1 VEEVELATSH
11 ALQEE
16 KITSLSQEKNELLE
30 LIATLRKENASLKE
44 IESQFVQLKIEL
56 KTAQDRAI
64 QLEAD
69 HVRSIEKEKQTSLS
83 VAAARF
89 REEEIKLIRERERLE
104 TGISDLQISL
114 QNEKL
119 QASETEKKWQATVQ
133 ELKSKEADLVRLAA
147 ELSNFKVQ
155 TEELRRML
163 GQTQQ
168 AASEQQKKLE
178 AIETRSAEEI
188 RIKTEEVLAL
198 KQKVEE
204 WIPLRDGLNNRNK
217 ELQNQLEGAQKQ
229 IREFASVIEQQDL
242 LNKRNR
248 IISQISEKETKLKEF
263 SYRQEVIE
271 SDLREAQESLSAISG
286 EREALEKEILS
297 DRQAQKHLLEQLK
310 LKEKTRNSLND
321 RNHTKSSPSIMPAN
335 LDHDSNSH

>member
-1 VEEVELATSH
+1 MEEVELATSH

-263 SYRQEVIE
+263 SYRQ
-271 SDLREAQESLSAISG
+271 
-286 EREALEKEILS
+286 
-297 DRQAQKHLLEQLK
+297 
-310 LKEKTRNSLND
+310 
-321 RNHTKSSPSIMPAN
+321 
-335 LDHDSNSH
+335 